1 MKKADEEMGED
12 IKKRLDALIVIS
24 LMKIKEDIQMREQIR
39 ILNNVGLN
47 YREIAKI
54 LGKSEGYVSSEI
66 TLLKRKEGPS
76 KKERGGG

>member
-1 MKKADEEMGED
+1 MKKANEKVEED
-12 IKKRLDALIVIS
+12 IKKRLDALIAID
-24 LMKIKEDIQMREQIR
+24 LIKKDLSMREQIR

-66 TLLKRKEGPS
+66 TLLKRKRGSP
-76 KKERGGG
+76 KKERGGD

>member
-1 MKKADEEMGED
+1 MKKTDKEADEY
-12 IKKRLDALIVIS
+12 IKKRLDALIAIN
-24 LMKIKEDIQMREQIR
+24 LIKIKEDVQMREQIR

-66 TLLKRKEGPS
+66 TLLKRKGGPS
-76 KKERGGG
+76 KKETGGG